1 MICRRMQTEELNA
14 TITLFRYYAG
24 EAHKFNEELGDEF
37 DENSVIESIRARNI
51 HPEYIWFN
59 LYDNNRPVGFV
70 SACITQAP
78 WNKEIHYAHIE
89 MIFIL
94 ESHRNM
100 DNFKMLLKNV
110 EEWARMFGAQKITG
124 GDIGINPDRTKKVY
138 NHLGFDESCFM
149 SKELE
154 YV

>member
-1 MICRRMQTEELNA
+1 
-14 TITLFRYYAG
+14 
-24 EAHKFNEELGDEF
+24 
-37 DENSVIESIRARNI
+37 
-51 HPEYIWFN
+51 
-59 LYDNNRPVGFV
+59 
-70 SACITQAP
+70 
-78 WNKEIHYAHIE
+78 
-89 MIFIL
+89 
-94 ESHRNM
+94 M

-124 GDIGINPDRTKKVY
+124 GDIGINPERTKKVY